1 MSLIKKVDV
10 NDYFAAKRARTLGKT
25 RLLGHNNAAKIE
37 PGQKSAIAPRPI
49 GDRSRGRSSPI
60 VPATVIPLVP
70 GSGTRQ
76 SRTQLE
82 SRQE

>member
-10 NDYFAAKRARTLGKT
+10 NDHFAAKRARRLGKT
-25 RLLGHNNAAKIE
+25 GPMGHNNAAKIE

-49 GDRSRGRSSPI
+49 GGRSRGRSPSI

-82 SRQE
+82 SGQE